1 MSERTNGK
9 QKKNGKAGGVKL
21 QSRMSR
27 KVLIPVICLV
37 IIAIISAVIGHRNLK
52 SMYQASNE
60 ITSVYMTKTAQL
72 NEISDKFKEMEI
84 LAYSMCVTKSTN
96 DRASM
101 LEQSAATKEEIN
113 SLLEQLDQMAVTE
126 DEKSRVKN
134 ITAYYQGF
142 TDAYQKVTDSIEN
155 GNKTQ
160 AQEYCN
166 LELFK
171 AANKLSD
178 ELASYIEF
186 YNADV
191 DRVVANQSTVY
202 DSGNYANLIVIGLI
216 VVSLIASLYITI
228 FKVVRPIRKTSKEL
242 KVIVKDMQ
250 SGHADLT
257 KRLTVKGN
265 DEIAELASGMN
276 VFLDTLQK
284 VLGKIATNSNAIG
297 DVVQNVGRSVE
308 TANTNAYDVSAVM
321 EELSATMEEVSSSA
335 ATVTDNISNV
345 NDEVISIADD
355 SKAMNEYASTMQ
367 ERAEELKQKAVN
379 NQENTS
385 RMIAGIIESLKS
397 AIEESTSVRHVNELT
412 EEILSVSSQTNLLAL
427 NASIEAARA
436 GEQGRGFAVV
446 ADEIRKLADDTRSS
460 IDSITQL
467 LKGVTDLANHTSD
480 LVRRSVDAVSEQA
493 KYIEAADGSFQ
504 TIAGAVEELS
514 GDMKQLDKLSGNLD
528 ASNNSIIDGL
538 ANQQAASEEI
548 AANAQSSA
556 DLCETNLNELNGV
569 IDELN
574 EIAKIIG
581 SLRAADLEEINKMLD
596 ETTVQTVSRDTTD
609 YSDYF
614 SEDDGQEAEAPASAS
629 AEEDDAE
636 ESESE
641 ETEPAETDST
651 EETEP
656 VETDPTEDA
665 SEETC
670 EDSEDTQAGID
681 EAYESWEDA
690 EDSGENSGIE
700 ENRDEEAAEED
711 EEISEDP
718 ETEDDTEYDADTD
731 EEDSDQE

>member
-9 QKKNGKAGGVKL
+9 QKKNGKAGGVNL

-113 SLLEQLDQMAVTE
+113 GLLEQLDQMAVTE
-126 DEKSRVKN
+126 DEKSRVQN

-257 KRLTVKGN
+257 KRVTVKGN

-276 VFLDTLQK
+276 VFLDTLQE

-355 SKAMNEYASTMQ
+355 SKAMNDYASTMQ

-397 AIEESTSVRHVNELT
+397 A
-412 EEILSVSSQTNLLAL
+412 
-427 NASIEAARA
+427 
-436 GEQGRGFAVV
+436 
-446 ADEIRKLADDTRSS
+446 DEIRKLADSTRETANNIQS
-460 IDSITQL
+460 INAQ
-467 LKGVTDLANHTSD
+467 VTD
-480 LVRRSVDAVSEQA
+480 
-493 KYIEAADGSFQ
+493 
-504 TIAGAVEELS
+504 AVEKLS
-514 GDMKQLDKLSGNLD
+514 DSANQLVTYIDDTIMPDYDSFVKTGEQYRTDATYVNSTMDHFEERANSLKEVVLVMKQSVEDISTAIEESAKGIANAAENTDILVENMDKVKKKMET
-528 ASNNSIIDGL
+528 
-538 ANQQAASEEI
+538 NQQI
-548 AANAQSSA
+548 
-556 DLCETNLNELNGV
+556 
-569 IDELN
+569 
-574 EIAKIIG
+574 
-581 SLRAADLEEINKMLD
+581 
-596 ETTVQTVSRDTTD
+596 
-609 YSDYF
+609 
-614 SEDDGQEAEAPASAS
+614 
-629 AEEDDAE
+629 
-636 ESESE
+636 
-641 ETEPAETDST
+641 
-651 EETEP
+651 
-656 VETDPTEDA
+656 
-665 SEETC
+665 
-670 EDSEDTQAGID
+670 
-681 EAYESWEDA
+681 
-690 EDSGENSGIE
+690 
-700 ENRDEEAAEED
+700 
-711 EEISEDP
+711 
-718 ETEDDTEYDADTD
+718 
-731 EEDSDQE
+731 SDQLKAESDRFQGISDNLML

>member
-37 IIAIISAVIGHRNLK
+37 IIAMLSSVIGHWNLK

-101 LEQSAATKEEIN
+101 LEQSTATKEEIN

-126 DEKSRVKN
+126 DEKSRVQN

-257 KRLTVKGN
+257 KRVTVKGN

-276 VFLDTLQK
+276 VFLDTLQE

-321 EELSATMEEVSSSA
+321 EELSATMQDISDNASRINENTESVAGEVKSIAEKTIEINQYTKEMKEHAEAMEHA
-335 ATVTDNISNV
+335 ARENMDTTGAKV
-345 NDEVISIADD
+345 NDIVSVL
-355 SKAMNEYASTMQ
+355 SQ
-367 ERAEELKQKAVN
+367 
-379 NQENTS
+379 
-385 RMIAGIIESLKS
+385 
-397 AIEESTSVRHVNELT
+397 AIEDSNSVNQVDNLT
-412 EEILSVSSQTNLLAL
+412 NDILNIASQTNLLAL

-436 GEQGRGFAVV
+436 GDAGKGFAVV
-446 ADEIRKLADDTRSS
+446 ASEISQLAAASQEAANNIQSINAIVITAVHNLADNANGLVEYMNEKILPEFQKFVESGGAYHDKATFIEGVMADFEAKTDSLQNSMDEIANSVNTISHA
-460 IDSITQL
+460 IEE
-467 LKGVTDLANHTSD
+467 GVSG
-480 LVRRSVDAVSEQA
+480 VVS
-493 KYIEAADGSFQ
+493 AADSTQVLVSDMDKISKKMDENFA
-504 TIAGAVEELS
+504 IAEGLKKETSVFT
-514 GDMKQLDKLSGNLD
+514 KL
-528 ASNNSIIDGL
+528 
-538 ANQQAASEEI
+538 
-548 AANAQSSA
+548 
-556 DLCETNLNELNGV
+556 
-569 IDELN
+569 
-574 EIAKIIG
+574 
-581 SLRAADLEEINKMLD
+581 
-596 ETTVQTVSRDTTD
+596 
-609 YSDYF
+609 
-614 SEDDGQEAEAPASAS
+614 
-629 AEEDDAE
+629 
-636 ESESE
+636 
-641 ETEPAETDST
+641 
-651 EETEP
+651 
-656 VETDPTEDA
+656 
-665 SEETC
+665 
-670 EDSEDTQAGID
+670 
-681 EAYESWEDA
+681 
-690 EDSGENSGIE
+690 
-700 ENRDEEAAEED
+700 
-711 EEISEDP
+711 
-718 ETEDDTEYDADTD
+718 
-731 EEDSDQE
+731 

>member
-1 MSERTNGK
+1 MQLEFEKGKTNMSERTNGK
-9 QKKNGKAGGVKL
+9 QKKNGKAGGVNL

-113 SLLEQLDQMAVTE
+113 GLLEQLDQMAVTE
-126 DEKSRVKN
+126 DEKSRVQN

-284 VLGKIATNSNAIG
+284 VLGKIA
-297 DVVQNVGRSVE
+297 
-308 TANTNAYDVSAVM
+308 YDVSAVM

-355 SKAMNEYASTMQ
+355 SKAMNDYASTMQ

-436 GEQGRGFAVV
+436 GEAGKGFAVV
-446 ADEIRKLADDTRSS
+446 ADEIRKLADSTRETANNIQS
-460 IDSITQL
+460 INAQ
-467 LKGVTDLANHTSD
+467 VTD
-480 LVRRSVDAVSEQA
+480 
-493 KYIEAADGSFQ
+493 
-504 TIAGAVEELS
+504 AVEKLS
-514 GDMKQLDKLSGNLD
+514 DSANQLVTYIDDTIMPDYDSFVKTGEQYRTDATYVNSTMDHFEERANSLKEVVLVMKQSVEDISTAIEESAKGIANAAENTDILVENMDKVKKKMET
-528 ASNNSIIDGL
+528 
-538 ANQQAASEEI
+538 NQQI
-548 AANAQSSA
+548 
-556 DLCETNLNELNGV
+556 
-569 IDELN
+569 
-574 EIAKIIG
+574 
-581 SLRAADLEEINKMLD
+581 
-596 ETTVQTVSRDTTD
+596 
-609 YSDYF
+609 
-614 SEDDGQEAEAPASAS
+614 
-629 AEEDDAE
+629 
-636 ESESE
+636 
-641 ETEPAETDST
+641 
-651 EETEP
+651 
-656 VETDPTEDA
+656 
-665 SEETC
+665 
-670 EDSEDTQAGID
+670 
-681 EAYESWEDA
+681 
-690 EDSGENSGIE
+690 
-700 ENRDEEAAEED
+700 
-711 EEISEDP
+711 
-718 ETEDDTEYDADTD
+718 
-731 EEDSDQE
+731 SDQLKAESDRFQGISDNLML

>member
-113 SLLEQLDQMAVTE
+113 GLLEQLDQMAVTE
-126 DEKSRVKN
+126 DEKSRVQN

-242 KVIVKDMQ
+242 KVIIKDMQ

-257 KRLTVKGN
+257 KRVTVKGN

-276 VFLDTLQK
+276 VFLDTLQE

-335 ATVTDNISNV
+335 TTVTDNISNV

-355 SKAMNEYASTMQ
+355 SKAMNDYASTMQ

-436 GEQGRGFAVV
+436 GEAGKGFAVV
-446 ADEIRKLADDTRSS
+446 ADEIRNLAEQSASTVGNIQEVTERVQTAVARLTTDAKRLLEFVGGDVTESFDDFEKMADDYNE
-460 IDSITQL
+460 D
-467 LKGVTDLANHTSD
+467 AN
-480 LVRRSVDAVSEQA
+480 
-493 KYIEAADGSFQ
+493 Y
-504 TIAGAVEELS
+504 VEELVTDFS
-514 GDMKQLDKLSGNLD
+514 
-528 ASNNSIIDGL
+528 
-538 ANQQAASEEI
+538 AASEQLLASVSGVVANIQEVTK
-548 AANAQSSA
+548 AANDGAASTGSIA
-556 DLCETNLNELNGV
+556 ERVTNVDRQAEDMRELM
-569 IDELN
+569 
-574 EIAKIIG
+574 K
-581 SLRAADLEEINKMLD
+581 
-596 ETTVQTVSRDTTD
+596 QT
-609 YSDYF
+609 
-614 SEDDGQEAEAPASAS
+614 QEASLMLRK
-629 AEEDDAE
+629 
-636 ESESE
+636 
-641 ETEPAETDST
+641 
-651 EETEP
+651 
-656 VETDPTEDA
+656 
-665 SEETC
+665 
-670 EDSEDTQAGID
+670 DTKKFTVA
-681 EAYESWEDA
+681 
-690 EDSGENSGIE
+690 
-700 ENRDEEAAEED
+700 
-711 EEISEDP
+711 
-718 ETEDDTEYDADTD
+718 
-731 EEDSDQE
+731 

>member
-37 IIAIISAVIGHRNLK
+37 IIAMLSSVIGHWNLK

-101 LEQSAATKEEIN
+101 LEQSTATKEEIN

-126 DEKSRVKN
+126 DEKSRVQN

-257 KRLTVKGN
+257 KRVTVKGN

-276 VFLDTLQK
+276 VFLDTLQE

-355 SKAMNEYASTMQ
+355 SKAMNDYASTMQ

-436 GEQGRGFAVV
+436 GEAGKGFAVV
-446 ADEIRKLADDTRSS
+446 ADEIRNLAEQSASTVGNIQEVTERVQTAVARLTTDAKRLLEFVGGDVTESFDDFEKMADDYNE
-460 IDSITQL
+460 D
-467 LKGVTDLANHTSD
+467 AN
-480 LVRRSVDAVSEQA
+480 
-493 KYIEAADGSFQ
+493 Y
-504 TIAGAVEELS
+504 VEELVTDFS
-514 GDMKQLDKLSGNLD
+514 
-528 ASNNSIIDGL
+528 
-538 ANQQAASEEI
+538 AASEQLLASVSGVVANIQEVTK
-548 AANAQSSA
+548 AANDGAASTGSIA
-556 DLCETNLNELNGV
+556 ERVTNVDRQAEDMRELM
-569 IDELN
+569 
-574 EIAKIIG
+574 K
-581 SLRAADLEEINKMLD
+581 
-596 ETTVQTVSRDTTD
+596 QT
-609 YSDYF
+609 
-614 SEDDGQEAEAPASAS
+614 QEASLMLRK
-629 AEEDDAE
+629 
-636 ESESE
+636 
-641 ETEPAETDST
+641 
-651 EETEP
+651 
-656 VETDPTEDA
+656 
-665 SEETC
+665 
-670 EDSEDTQAGID
+670 DTKKFTVA
-681 EAYESWEDA
+681 
-690 EDSGENSGIE
+690 
-700 ENRDEEAAEED
+700 
-711 EEISEDP
+711 
-718 ETEDDTEYDADTD
+718 
-731 EEDSDQE
+731 